1 MADVTSDLLA
11 AVLAAT
17 PDRKSAALRVLRGED
32 KVGGGEKKNALPE
45 RFVTQRELSKT
56 LGVSVPTLW
65 RYRVPKHTLAG
76 RPRFRVSEVLA
87 YLESPEFREVVE
99 GLKSARREKREAGPG
114 QARRPRGRPCAVQ

>member
-1 MADVTSDLLA
+1 MADVTSALLA

-32 KVGGGEKKNALPE
+32 SVGSGEKKNALPE

-87 YLESPEFREVVE
+87 YLESPAFQSLAEVLRAE
-99 GLKSARREKREAGPG
+99 RRAARAAKR
-114 QARRPRGRPCAVQ
+114 AV